1 MPKYLVEVEWITK
14 EVATTYIEVEAA
26 SRVDACAKAEL
37 IAHQLD
43 GWSKPEITE
52 SDFASVNATPI

>member
-1 MPKYLVEVEWITK
+1 MPKYSVEIQWITQ
-14 EVATTYIEVEAA
+14 EVATTYIEIEAV

-43 GWSKPEITE
+43 GWGKPEIIE
-52 SDFASVNATPI
+52 SDFAAVAANPI